1 MKRILS
7 LIFCCVFI
15 TLLIPQNI
23 ISAENESVTDVNC
36 VEYDVIKQLGILPK
50 EVINKAETGENV
62 TRAEFAAVLYN
73 ILGFNGKDGTA
84 AWSGG
89 ITTEEFFGEMYIEAK
104 AAEETS
110 NASAIGKFDDITS
123 NTLFFDEIN
132 YVTSNGYL
140 MSNEHSFGP
149 DNAVMYVDCLETV
162 LKLLGAGGYI
172 NAMGGYPEGVM
183 KYGLTKRLYTKSAAD
198 RMSVIDVCKLLYTA
212 LDKNVIEGTIDLGR
226 FSYKESETLFM
237 EKVLGL
243 TEYTGILTNDGFKS
257 LTGDETQKNRI
268 TIGDNTFDCYFNCEE
283 FFGMYI
289 KAYVSVEER
298 TEYTVFAIEE
308 SKKNTVTQ
316 INAKDFSNYNNYRI
330 YYCIGNKEKSVKLSD
345 KTILVYNG
353 KVKDSWNKNDFD
365 FADGTIKVIDNGSDY
380 DVVVVENYK
389 SVFVAG
395 YDSANKIIYNK
406 ARDGIDNNGDEAY
419 NLERAYDNDKLIIT
433 NKDGTKAGLGNIAQ
447 GMVIDIILND
457 DYAKLILNNE
467 VRKGFVVTSV
477 NKSSN
482 YNHYFTVSSGN
493 ETVYVLNSILS
504 CDNVCDILIGSRYT
518 FYLNRN
524 GDVAWITSELQNNSS
539 IGYCMKVYTDDED
552 KVFVKLLT
560 DLGVI
565 LKYPVNEKLSFVD
578 ENGNKSKIM
587 AEAVSVRM
595 EGYNGLISY
604 EADSN
609 NELKYIELAQK
620 QRNNDEKLKLLY
632 DSNGTKIAYQT
643 HYSTGLT
650 TFQNRFYLTDNT
662 KVFVVPDDEESKKV
676 DSNYKIGAKSEF
688 SANASY
694 DVTGYNFKANS
705 RIAQYVVC
713 RKKVE
718 TKFMYNDASLGT
730 FVLVEDIYTG
740 LNADDEPCRIVKGK
754 MFGYARSVK
763 EVEYYAKIDKKDS
776 RGNAVSEFDVAT
788 DMVKSV
794 DETGSYNTY
803 SIQKGDIIRVVTEQD
818 DKTVI
823 MAQVVYS
830 SAMKNPEFP
839 KGRTGWLVGT
849 RSNLKNGDDNYT
861 NPFAVDYED
870 NDKLLPCGRWTARC
884 KLLYGFVYNLDGDVM
899 EITTKDLSV
908 DSNYVRLSD
917 EYITEWRRVNP
928 SYTFTIT
935 KSGKNY
941 SVTKGSSSDVKSFK
955 DAGASCSKV
964 IMCSINMN
972 ERATIII
979 ND

>member
-15 TLLIPQNI
+15 TLLIPQSI
-23 ISAENESVTDVNC
+23 ISAENESETDVNC
-36 VEYDVIKQLGILPK
+36 VEYEVIKQLGLLPN
-50 EVINKAETGENV
+50 EVVKKAENGENV
-62 TRAEFAAVLYN
+62 TRAEFAAVL
-73 ILGFNGKDGTA
+73 FNLLDFKNKGVTGGV
-84 AWSGG
+84 SGG
-89 ITTEEFFGEMYIEAK
+89 MTAEEFFGSFYIE
-104 AAEETS
+104 EES
-110 NASAIGKFDDITS
+110 VEEASDAQAVGIFEDITDD
-123 NTLFFDEIN
+123 TLFYNEIK

-140 MSNEHSFGP
+140 MTGNNSFKP
-149 DNAVMYVDCLETV
+149 DNAVSYVDCLEAV

-172 NAMGGYPEGVM
+172 NALGGYPEGVM
-183 KYGLTKRLYTKSAAD
+183 KYGATKKLYVKGAAD

-212 LDKNVIEGTIDLGR
+212 FDENVIEAKIESEGY
-226 FSYKESETLFM
+226 SYKESETLFM
-237 EKVLGL
+237 EKVLGV
-243 TEYTGILTNDGFKS
+243 TEYTGILTNDGLKS
-257 LTGDETQKNRI
+257 LTEDETRKNNI
-268 TIGDNTFDCYFNCEE
+268 IIGDDTFNCDFNCEE
-283 FFGMYI
+283 FFGMNV
-289 KAYVSVEER
+289 KAYVSIEDR
-298 TEYTVFAIEE
+298 TEYTVLAIEA
-308 SKKNTVTQ
+308 SKKNIVTE
-316 INAKDFSNYNNYRI
+316 INAKDFTDYDNYRI
-330 YYCIGNKEKSVKLSD
+330 YYKSGNKEKNVKLSE

-353 KVKDSWNKNDFD
+353 KVKESWNKDDFD

-395 YDSANKIIYNK
+395 YDSDNKIIYNN
-406 ARDGIDNNGDEAY
+406 ARDDIDGNGDEEF
-419 NLERAYDNDKLIIT
+419 NLESAYEKEKLIIT
-433 NKDGTKAGLGNIAQ
+433 KKDGTEASIGNIEQ

-457 DYAKLILNNE
+457 DYAKLVLNYE
-467 VRKGFVVTSV
+467 VRKDFIVTSIS
-477 NKSSN
+477 KGSN

-493 ETVYVLNSILS
+493 ENIYVLNSILS
-504 CDNVCDILIGSRYT
+504 CADVCDIVIGSSYT

-524 GDVAWITSELQNNSS
+524 SDVAWITNELKNDSN
-539 IGYCMKVYTDDED
+539 IGYCMRVYSDDD
-552 KVFVKLLT
+552 DVFVKLLT
-560 DLGVI
+560 DSGVI
-565 LKYPVNEKLSFVD
+565 LKFPVKEKISFVD

-595 EGYNGLISY
+595 DNYNGLISY

-620 QRNNDEKLKLLY
+620 QRNNDEKLKLIY
-632 DSNGTKIAYQT
+632 DSDGTKISYQT

-650 TFQNRFYLTDNT
+650 TFQNKFYLTENT

-688 SANASY
+688 AANSSY

-718 TKFMYNDASLGT
+718 TKFDYGDASLGT
-730 FVLVEDIYTG
+730 FVLVEDIYSG
-740 LNADDEPCRIVKGK
+740 INIDDEPCRIVKGK
-754 MFGYARSVK
+754 MFGYGRSVK
-763 EVEYYAKIDKKDS
+763 EVEYYATIDNKDS
-776 RGNAVSEFDVAT
+776 RGNTVSEFEIAT

-794 DETGSYNTY
+794 DESGSYNTY
-803 SIQKGDIIRVVTEQD
+803 EIQKGDIIRVVTEQD

-823 MAQVVYS
+823 MAQLVYS
-830 SAMKNPEFP
+830 PTMINPEFP
-839 KGRTGWLVGT
+839 NGRTGWLAGT
-849 RSNLKNGDDNYT
+849 RSNLLNGNDNYT
-861 NPFAVDYED
+861 NPFSMNYN
-870 NDKLLPCGRWTARC
+870 NDTLEKCGRWTGGC
-884 KLLYGFVYNLDGDVM
+884 KLLCGFVYNIDSDVM

-908 DSNYVRLSD
+908 DSDYVRLSD

-935 KSGKNY
+935 KSGKDY
-941 SVTKGSSSDVKSFK
+941 TVTKGTGSDVKSFK